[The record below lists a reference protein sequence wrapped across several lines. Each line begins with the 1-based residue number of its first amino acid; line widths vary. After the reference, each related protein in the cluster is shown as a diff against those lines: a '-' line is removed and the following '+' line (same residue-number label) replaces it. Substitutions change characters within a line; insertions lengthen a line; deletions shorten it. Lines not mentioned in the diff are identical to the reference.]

1 MADAEGGGAFAT
13 DLGYL
18 EKFFAKLERHAS
30 AMTDAGAAS
39 RLTGL
44 LAEERAR
51 WAEIRALL
59 EGKAPRSGSPPAA
72 GEAAG
77 ERIESARPAPPG
89 FTVGSL
95 VKR

>member
-1 MADAEGGGAFAT
+1 MAKAEGGGAFAT

-18 EKFFAKLERHAS
+18 DRFLDKLERHAS
-30 AMTDAGAAS
+30 ALADARAKD
-39 RLTGL
+39 RLAGL

-59 EGKAPRSGSPPAA
+59 AGDGSPGA
-72 GEAAG
+72 GES
-77 ERIESARPAPPG
+77 RSSAEPQRPG

-95 VKR
+95 LKPR

>member
-1 MADAEGGGAFAT
+1 MAVGKGDGAFAT

-18 EKFFAKLERHAS
+18 DKFLDKLERHAS
-30 AMTDAGAAS
+30 AMVDARAAG
-39 RLTGL
+39 RLAGL

-59 EGKAPRSGSPPAA
+59 A
-72 GEAAG
+72 GEAAPEASPG
-77 ERIESARPAPPG
+77 PAALAEPARREAPG
-89 FTVGSL
+89 WTVGSL